1 MMKFLLVFICVI
13 LVAAGQLLL
22 KYGMLRIG
30 PIALNPEQFSM
41 LLRKGISS
49 PFIISGLALYFS
61 SALLWLVVISKEELS
76 SVQPLTALVYVFVVF
91 FSWLLFKEDVGLV
104 RILGIIA
111 IAIGVFLVAR
121 S

>member
-1 MMKFLLVFICVI
+1 MKFLLVFICVI

-41 LLRKGISS
+41 FLKKVISS
-49 PFIISGLALYFS
+49 PFIISGLGLYFI
-61 SALLWLVVISKEELS
+61 SALFWLVVISREELS

-91 FSWLLFKEDVGLV
+91 LSWLLFKEDVGLV
-104 RILGIIA
+104 RILGVIA